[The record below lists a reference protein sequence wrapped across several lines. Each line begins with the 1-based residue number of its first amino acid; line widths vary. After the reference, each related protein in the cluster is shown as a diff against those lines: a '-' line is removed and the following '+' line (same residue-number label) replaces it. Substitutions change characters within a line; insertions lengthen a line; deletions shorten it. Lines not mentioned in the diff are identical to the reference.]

1 MAAFTPTQRRI
12 PCNLGLGALQGRR
25 SNAVYYFYIPS
36 VQPKSTS
43 TVTPKE
49 TQF

>member
-12 PCNLGLGALQGRR
+12 PCNLGLEALQGRR
-25 SNAVYYFYIPS
+25 SNAVYLYIPS

-43 TVTPKE
+43 TLTPLE